1 MVGVIMF
8 TSYSVL
14 LCAIHIHL
22 SADSVNV
29 QVCDPEQQTGS
40 ALSGY
45 PSSCASVYID
55 LPTAVSGSA
64 LSKRDSTGKLLP
76 QNYRP
81 WGVKW
86 GSLSHPYSGRCR
98 WETLG

>member
-1 MVGVIMF
+1 MF
-8 TSYSVL
+8 ASYSVL

-22 SADSVNV
+22 LACYV
-29 QVCDPEQQTGS
+29 QMCDPAQPAGS
-40 ALSGY
+40 SLSGY

-64 LSKRDSTGKLLP
+64 LSKRDSTGHLLP

-86 GSLSHPYSGRCR
+86 GSLSHPYSGKV
-98 WETLG
+98 